1 MRMLPTGTITLFF
14 ADIERSTAL
23 LRELGPERFGAA
35 LVEYR
40 QLIRDAVTS
49 HDGVEVDAEGDA
61 FFAVFRS
68 AREAVAAAGEA
79 QSALNERRLH
89 VRMGLHTGE
98 PLVVNG
104 HYSGID
110 VHQAA
115 RIAAAGHGGQILIS
129 RSTRELLEPATSI
142 SDLGLHRLRDL
153 GEPVDL
159 YQVGSGEFPPVRS
172 LNSTNLPIQPTA
184 LIGRDRELEE
194 AGELVRRQRL
204 VTLTGRGARAR
215 RVWRS
220 KSPRTRSRSS
230 RRVSSGYRFRG
241 SAIQSSSCRRFR
253 AHSPRASPW
262 GIGS

>member
-98 PLVVNG
+98 P
-104 HYSGID
+104 SSSTAIT
-110 VHQAA
+110 
-115 RIAAAGHGGQILIS
+115 AGS
-129 RSTRELLEPATSI
+129 TSTR
-142 SDLGLHRLRDL
+142 
-153 GEPVDL
+153 
-159 YQVGSGEFPPVRS
+159 
-172 LNSTNLPIQPTA
+172 
-184 LIGRDRELEE
+184 
-194 AGELVRRQRL
+194 RR
-204 VTLTGRGARAR
+204 G
-215 RVWRS
+215 
-220 KSPRTRSRSS
+220 SPRPDT
-230 RRVSSGYRFRG
+230 VGKF
-241 SAIQSSSCRRFR
+241 
-253 AHSPRASPW
+253 
-262 GIGS
+262 